1 MTYAF
6 IGSECLTCLIQLIK
20 GSSLEAGGRS
30 AWLGLSRYCLHSILR
45 CDTTLMKYLGY
56 FRHPVSYLCQFT
68 LASDLQIPYTQTNP
82 RCREIQLFECLQ
94 FVECMRGSDVVILMG
109 DFNTKPRHL
118 AYSLL
123 TKCMGLHDVFEKDPV
138 DTCDLVSNIY
148 TKKWMTPKRID
159 YMFYSDEFA
168 ANHSL
173 ILKVSHLYVS
183 ALL

>member
-1 MTYAF
+1 M
-6 IGSECLTCLIQLIK
+6 
-20 GSSLEAGGRS
+20 
-30 AWLGLSRYCLHSILR
+30 
-45 CDTTLMKYLGY
+45 
-56 FRHPVSYLCQFT
+56 SYLCQLT
-68 LASDLQIPYTQTNP
+68 VASNLYIPCTQTNP

-94 FVECMRGSDVVILMG
+94 FVECTRGSDVVILMG

-159 YMFYSDEFA
+159 YIFYSDEFA
-168 ANHSL
+168 AKHSL
-173 ILKVSHLYVS
+173 TLKVRAAARMCLPRFNMLIRQATSILYTTPKLMQVCYDICYVVEILYS
-183 ALL
+183 LCVAGQKTSTEWHHSWGGLSLL